1 MTPGIMIGTLLSTAL
16 TVGAVAQSTG
26 GQTPSQT
33 GSFENLQFTATG
45 CLQSVEAAGTTQTGG
60 ASAAGA
66 AGSGA
71 SRGGGFVLTNAKMGT
86 GAKSEAAG
94 ASSTGPAL
102 SGSRESMT
110 RFKLEGSASDLQKY
124 ADSLVEVTG
133 KLDKNPSA
141 SSATGTATTG
151 ATGAAGPTG
160 SGSAAT
166 GNAVTSQQE
175 MPTLRVSRV
184 RQVSATC
191 SS

>member
-71 SRGGGFVLTNAKMGT
+71 SRGGGFVPHEREDRHGRKKRGCRRIEHRT
-86 GAKSEAAG
+86 GFVG
-94 ASSTGPAL
+94 
-102 SGSRESMT
+102 
-110 RFKLEGSASDLQKY
+110 LEGEHD
-124 ADSLVEVTG
+124 EVQARG
-133 KLDKNPSA
+133 
-141 SSATGTATTG
+141 
-151 ATGAAGPTG
+151 
-160 SGSAAT
+160 
-166 GNAVTSQQE
+166 Q
-175 MPTLRVSRV
+175 RV
-184 RQVSATC
+184 
-191 SS
+191 